1 MIMENFGSLDNR
13 KIIQI
18 PGQFMYRL
26 FLLGWLLIF
35 LVTGLQFAE
44 AKEQASP
51 CPQPRFTQHAP
62 PEIYNLKNPLEDTPE
77 NRKKGKLLFQAKAK
91 PLPCKQCH
99 GMRGDGNGP
108 MARGFKPPPR
118 NFTCAKT
125 INGVPDGQLFWII
138 KNGSPGTGMM
148 SFKGLR
154 DEQIWQIIL
163 FVRQLAQYEVS
174 SESLFQYKFIQLPVN
189 STIK

>member
-1 MIMENFGSLDNR
+1 MKKFGSLDKGR
-13 KIIQI
+13 IIQNQRPI
-18 PGQFMYRL
+18 AYRI
-26 FLLGWLLIF
+26 FLLGLLLLIF
-35 LVTGLQFAE
+35 ATGFRFTK
-44 AKEQASP
+44 AKEHASP
-51 CPQPRFTQHAP
+51 CPQPRFTKHAP
-62 PEIYNLKNPLEDTPE
+62 PEIYNLNNPLEDTPE

-99 GMRGDGNGP
+99 GMMGDGNGP

-148 SFKGLR
+148 SYKGLR

-163 FVRQLAQYEVS
+163 YVRQLAQYEVS
-174 SESLFQYKFIQLPVN
+174 SEGLFQYRFNQLNIN
-189 STIK
+189 SAIE